1 MTGIER
7 LHDIMTRLRNPE
19 TGCPWDRVQTLET
32 LKPCVLEEGKQCTFC
47 GKCMKKR
54 ETSNEPKTATEA
66 AEYYN
71 SLILEPSGRWSRK

>member
-1 MTGIER
+1 M
-7 LHDIMTRLRNPE
+7 
-19 TGCPWDRVQTLET
+19 
-32 LKPCVLEEGKQCTFC
+32 LEEGKQCTFC